1 MALYKI
7 YTTLLRI
14 AGFPSGSVVKS
25 LPAIA
30 RDMGSVPGWD
40 LPGLARSPGEG
51 NGNPLQ
57 CSCLGNPMDRGA
69 WWATVHE
76 VTRVRHDLV
85 TEHEP
90 KDCCRIT
97 KAPQVTSGLSG
108 QLFTPMRAW
117 CVLSH
122 TRCSGLKWERSD
134 YGTSSLLLHISIEN
148 TFCPS

>member
-30 RDMGSVPGWD
+30 RDVGSV
-40 LPGLARSPGEG
+40 PGLARSPGEG

-69 WWATVHE
+69 CWATVHK
-76 VTRVRHDLV
+76 VARVRHDLG

-108 QLFTPMRAW
+108 QLFTPMRA
-117 CVLSH
+117 
-122 TRCSGLKWERSD
+122 
-134 YGTSSLLLHISIEN
+134 
-148 TFCPS
+148 